1 MQRNLSNGARLVAL
15 SQTHVKRQQRSS
27 AQSTSDHCATAPYPF
42 IDIRLASGGSDSA
55 RAVDRGVKPRPEII
69 TGILLETLLS
79 SKAQLR
85 YTDKLSLL
93 TNQPTGS

>member
-69 TGILLETLLS
+69 TGIYWKHCSL
-79 SKAQLR
+79 A
-85 YTDKLSLL
+85 KL
-93 TNQPTGS
+93 N